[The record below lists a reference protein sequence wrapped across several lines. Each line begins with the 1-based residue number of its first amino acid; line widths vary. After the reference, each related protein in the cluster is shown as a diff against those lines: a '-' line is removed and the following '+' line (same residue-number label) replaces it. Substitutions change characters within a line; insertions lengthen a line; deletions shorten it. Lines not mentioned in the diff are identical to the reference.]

1 MAVALEAAALEVA
14 TAAHYHPS
22 CATKSTPV
30 STPGEV
36 AGTGPDW
43 PYWTPCEWFRGLPS
57 CHLSDSKG
65 RWLAQGRLWDLGK
78 PLWGTRNRSTS
89 NLTRSRCEGGPTV
102 RVACW
107 VGRPP
112 AAPALAGG
120 GTGAAL
126 CGSWLRGRRPSCE
139 VGWRL
144 AAPAVAGVAPAPPSG
159 SRGRVLILLLYLFYR
174 VLYWLFY
181 WVWPLIKS
189 VDSVSQTQPY
199 VCTCTS
205 IDSVPI

>member
-1 MAVALEAAALEVA
+1 MALQSLKAVALMAVALEAAALEVA

-57 CHLSDSKG
+57 CHLSDRKG
-65 RWLAQGRLWDLGK
+65 RWLAQGRLWDLGE

-126 CGSWLRGRRPSCE
+126 CGSWLRGRRPYT
-139 VGWRL
+139 L
-144 AAPAVAGVAPAPPSG
+144 
-159 SRGRVLILLLYLFYR
+159 
-174 VLYWLFY
+174 
-181 WVWPLIKS
+181 
-189 VDSVSQTQPY
+189 
-199 VCTCTS
+199 
-205 IDSVPI
+205 